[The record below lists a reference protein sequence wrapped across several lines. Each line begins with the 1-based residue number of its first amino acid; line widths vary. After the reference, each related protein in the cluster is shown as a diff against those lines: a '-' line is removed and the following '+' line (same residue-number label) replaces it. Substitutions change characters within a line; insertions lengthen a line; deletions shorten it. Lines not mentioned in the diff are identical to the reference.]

1 MIALSVKQ
9 PWASMIAEGQKTIET
24 RTWPTKHRGDLLI
37 VASKSP
43 RISGKPVSAALC
55 IVNVMDCRPMTTED
69 ESAACCPV
77 YPGAYAW
84 VLDNVRPIGNF
95 HVRGSLGLYHVN
107 IP

>member
-24 RTWPTKHRGDLLI
+24 RTWQTKHRGDLLI

-55 IVNVMDCRPMTTED
+55 IVNVIDCRPMTAED

-84 VLDNVRPIGNF
+84 VLDNVRPIDHF
-95 HVRGSLGLYHVN
+95 PVRGSLCLYHIN